1 MAGEKDRGQG
11 EKEPSPH
18 LSDDEMEAVAEKK
31 AESARVVH
39 EAIRLQG
46 QDELG
51 RPILSLLL
59 SAFAAGVGMSVSVL
73 AETFLKLRLPATPAF
88 ELVSSFGYSVGF
100 VIVVI
105 GNLQLFTEQ
114 TVTAVLPVATHPT
127 LRNLGRLAR
136 LWSLVF
142 VGNMLGTLLAA
153 ALMAWQVIL
162 SPEQL
167 GAATDLSA
175 RLLTHDFTRTLLLAM
190 PAGFLVGSIAW
201 VLPSANSGEFW
212 IVTVITYV
220 IAIGGFS
227 HVVAGAAEAWLLWLT
242 GHASLGWAVGGFILP
257 ALIGNLIGGTGLFAV
272 LAHGQV
278 RQEIRPAR

>member
-1 MAGEKDRGQG
+1 MGGKDEEGRG
-11 EKEPSPH
+11 EKEPSGH
-18 LSDDEMEAVAEKK
+18 LSDDEMEQVAEKK

-46 QDELG
+46 QDELD

-59 SAFAAGVGMSVSVL
+59 SAFTAGLGISVSVL
-73 AETFLKLRLPATPAF
+73 AETFLKLRLPATPAS
-88 ELVSSFGYSVGF
+88 ELVSSLGYAVGF
-100 VIVVI
+100 LIVIL

-127 LRNLGRLAR
+127 IRNVGRLAR
-136 LWSLVF
+136 LWALVF
-142 VGNMLGTLLAA
+142 AGNMLGTLFAA

-162 SPEQL
+162 SAEQL
-167 GAATDLSA
+167 AAATDLSA
-175 RLLTHDFTRTLLLAM
+175 RLLNHDVLHTMLLGM

-201 VLPSANSGEFW
+201 ILPSAKSGDFW

-227 HVVAGAAEAWLLWLT
+227 HVVAGAAEAWLLWLA
-242 GHASLGWAVGGFILP
+242 GHASLGWALGGFILP
-257 ALIGNLIGGTGLFAV
+257 ALVGNIIGGTGLFAL

-278 RQEIRPAR
+278 RHEI

>member
-1 MAGEKDRGQG
+1 MGGKDEEGRG
-11 EKEPSPH
+11 EKEPSGH
-18 LSDDEMEAVAEKK
+18 LSDDEMEQVAEKK

-46 QDELG
+46 QDELD

-59 SAFAAGVGMSVSVL
+59 SAFTAGLGISVSVL
-73 AETFLKLRLPATPAF
+73 AETFLKLRLPATPAS
-88 ELVSSFGYSVGF
+88 ELVSSLGYAVGF
-100 VIVVI
+100 LIVIL

-127 LRNLGRLAR
+127 IRNVGRLAR
-136 LWSLVF
+136 LWALVF
-142 VGNMLGTLLAA
+142 AGNMLGTLLAA

-162 SPEQL
+162 SAEQL
-167 GAATDLSA
+167 AAATDLSA
-175 RLLTHDFTRTLLLAM
+175 RLLNHDVLHTMLLGM

-201 VLPSANSGEFW
+201 ILPSAKSGDFW

-227 HVVAGAAEAWLLWLT
+227 HVVAGAAEAWLLWLA
-242 GHASLGWAVGGFILP
+242 GHASLGWALGGFILP
-257 ALIGNLIGGTGLFAV
+257 ALVGNIIGGTGLFAL

-278 RQEIRPAR
+278 RHEI

>member
-1 MAGEKDRGQG
+1 MAETEDSPQD
-11 EKEPSPH
+11 EKEPSGH
-18 LSDDEMEAVAEKK
+18 LSDDEMEKVAEKK

-46 QDELG
+46 QDELD
-51 RPILSLLL
+51 RPVLSLLL
-59 SAFAAGVGMSVSVL
+59 SAFAAGVAISASLL
-73 AETFLKLRLPATPAF
+73 AETFLKLRLPSTAAS
-88 ELVSSFGYSVGF
+88 ELISGLGYSVGF
-100 VIVVI
+100 VIVII

-136 LWSLVF
+136 LWALVF
-142 VGNMLGTLLAA
+142 AGNMLGTLLAA

-162 SPEQL
+162 SAEQL
-167 GAATDLSA
+167 AAATELSA
-175 RLLTHDFTRTLLLAM
+175 RLLEHDVTRTLLLGM

-201 VLPSANSGEFW
+201 ILPSAKGADFW
-212 IVTVITYV
+212 IVTTVTYV
-220 IAIGGFS
+220 IAIGSFS

-242 GHASLGWAVGGFILP
+242 GHASLGWALGGFILP
-257 ALIGNLIGGTGLFAV
+257 ALVGNIIGGTGLFAL

-278 RQEIRPAR
+278 RHEI

>member
-1 MAGEKDRGQG
+1 MAGEDDNSQG
-11 EKEPSPH
+11 EKEPSGH
-18 LSDDEMEAVAEKK
+18 LSDDEMGAVAEKK
-31 AESARVVH
+31 AESDRVVH

-46 QDELG
+46 QDELD

-59 SAFAAGVGMSVSVL
+59 SAFAAGVGISVSVL
-73 AETFLKLRLPATPAF
+73 AETFLKLRLPPTPAS
-88 ELVSSFGYSVGF
+88 ELVSSLGYSVGF
-100 VIVVI
+100 VMVII

-136 LWSLVF
+136 LWALVL

-153 ALMAWQVIL
+153 GLMAWQVIL
-162 SPEQL
+162 SAEQL
-167 GAATDLSA
+167 AAAIDLSA
-175 RLLTHDFTRTLLLAM
+175 RLLEHDFTRTLLLAM

-201 VLPSANSGEFW
+201 IRPSANSGEFW
-212 IVTVITYV
+212 IVTIITYV
-220 IAIGGFS
+220 IAIGSFS

-242 GHASLGWAVGGFILP
+242 GHASLGWALGGFILP
-257 ALIGNLIGGTGLFAV
+257 ALIGNIIGGTGLFAL

-278 RQEIRPAR
+278 RHEI

>member
-1 MAGEKDRGQG
+1 MGGEDDPDRG
-11 EKEPSPH
+11 EKEPSGH
-18 LSDDEMEAVAEKK
+18 LSDDEMEQVAEKK

-46 QDELG
+46 QDELD

-59 SAFAAGVGMSVSVL
+59 SAFTAGIAISVSVL
-73 AETFLKLRLPATPAF
+73 AEAFLKVRLPAAPAF
-88 ELVSSFGYSVGF
+88 ELVSSLGYSVGF
-100 VIVVI
+100 VIVVL

-127 LRNLGRLAR
+127 VRNMGRLGRLWA
-136 LWSLVF
+136 LVF
-142 VGNMLGTLLAA
+142 AGNILGTLLAA
-153 ALMAWQVIL
+153 AFMAWQLIL
-162 SPEQL
+162 SPQQL
-167 GAATDLSA
+167 AAAVDLSA
-175 RLLTHDFTRTLLLAM
+175 RLLDHGFMRTMLLGM

-201 VLPSANSGEFW
+201 ILPSARGDDFW

-242 GHASLGWAVGGFILP
+242 GHASLEWALGGFILP
-257 ALIGNLIGGTGLFAV
+257 ALIGNIVGGTGLFAL

-278 RQEIRPAR
+278 RQEI

>member
-1 MAGEKDRGQG
+1 MASKDEDAPAEQQ
-11 EKEPSPH
+11 PSGH
-18 LSDDEMEAVAEKK
+18 LSNDEVKAVAEKK
-31 AESARVVH
+31 AESPRVVH

-46 QDELG
+46 QDQLG
-51 RPILSLLL
+51 RPVLSLIF
-59 SAFAAGVGMSVSVL
+59 SAFAAGVGISVSVL
-73 AETFLKLRLPATPAF
+73 AETFLKIRLPASPAF
-88 ELVSSFGYSVGF
+88 ELVSDFGYPVGF
-100 VIVVI
+100 LIVIL

-127 LRNLGRLAR
+127 ARNLGRLVR
-136 LWSLVF
+136 LWSLVLL
-142 VGNMLGTLLAA
+142 GNMLGTLFVA

-167 GAATDLSA
+167 VAATDLSG
-175 RLLTHDFTRTLLLAM
+175 RLLDQDFTHTLLLGM

-201 VLPSANSGEFW
+201 ILPSAKTGDFW
-212 IVTVITYV
+212 IVTIITYV

-242 GHASLGWAVGGFILP
+242 GHASLGWALTGFILP
-257 ALIGNLIGGTGLFAV
+257 ALIGNIIGGTGLFAV

-278 RQEIRPAR
+278 RHEI